1 MEKQMRAEREKR
13 AQILQ
18 SEGERDS
25 VINRAEGR
33 KQESIKDSEA
43 KKQQQINEAEGRA
56 EAIKSVAIAT
66 AAGIREVAMAIGQPG
81 GVEAVQLRVAE
92 QYVTEFGRLA
102 KESTSMIVPSNVSDI
117 ASVLATA
124 MNVIRQEK

>member
-56 EAIKSVAIAT
+56 EAIRSVAIAT
-66 AAGIREVAMAIGQPG
+66 AAGIREVAQAIGQPG
-81 GVEAVQLRVAE
+81 GFEAVQLRVAE

-102 KESTSMIVPSNVSDI
+102 KESTSMIVPANVSDI